1 VLFRSNLWSFT
12 GVPPSA
18 LSGALQDI
26 VTSVLETTVVVGA
39 DGTAGIAEALINT
52 SDDMAPRPIAFLA

>member
-1 VLFRSNLWSFT
+1 MT
-12 GVPPSA
+12 EPP
-18 LSGALQDI
+18 LSGALHDI
-26 VTSVLETTVVVGA
+26 VTSGLETTVVVGA